1 MREVSGRC
9 DDDDDDASA
18 HALFSCPLFEGEKFK
33 RDDGEHVDATK
44 TTTHLR
50 GDGRKVPGIRGVL
63 RQNGLGAI
71 IARRGDERVY
81 ERHDT
86 LRRAQKKNEDQEKGT
101 PLPLFP
107 KQRPKEELY
116 TNRENN
122 TRWESET
129 NLKST
134 RVKQKE
140 KERRR
145 RRKKEDM
152 RMDRHKKRKHNS
164 WSSRYYCLLTLL
176 LAFQ

>member
-1 MREVSGRC
+1 MVRLG
-9 DDDDDDASA
+9 D
-18 HALFSCPLFEGEKFK
+18 
-33 RDDGEHVDATK
+33 VDATK

-145 RRKKEDM
+145 RRKRRICAWTDTKKENTT
-152 RMDRHKKRKHNS
+152 RGRRVTTV
-164 WSSRYYCLLTLL
+164 Y
-176 LAFQ
+176 